1 MLWILLGLTSFLALV
16 WGLEELDR
24 RKRAR
29 TDQDRRAR

>member
-16 WGLEELDR
+16 WGLEERDR

-29 TDQDRRAR
+29 ENQDNGAR